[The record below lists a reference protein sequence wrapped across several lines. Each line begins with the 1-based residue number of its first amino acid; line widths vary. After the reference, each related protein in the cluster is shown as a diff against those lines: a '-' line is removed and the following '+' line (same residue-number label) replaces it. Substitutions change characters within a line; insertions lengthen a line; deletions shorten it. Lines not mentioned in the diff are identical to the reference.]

1 MLNSA
6 PTERFS
12 SRVENYVL
20 FRPSYPKE
28 VIDVLRAECGLT
40 PDFVVAD
47 IASGTGL
54 FTRLLLENG
63 NRVFGVEPNKDMRVA
78 GEHFLAGFPKF
89 TSVNASAESTTLPDR
104 SVDLI
109 TCAQAAHWLKR
120 EEALREFQR
129 ILKPSYFVVILFND
143 RKVKGNAFSDDYEEL
158 VVKYGTDY
166 SEVQRLGRIFEGV
179 EFFKPYSCEKRT
191 LPNYQDFDYESLEGR
206 LLSSSYA
213 PQRGD
218 PSFEPMIA
226 DLKQVFQ
233 KHQRGGRVRMEYD
246 TNIYFGKL
254 SA

>member
-12 SRVENYVL
+12 SRVENYVR

-40 PDFVVAD
+40 PDQIVAD

-63 NRVFGVEPNKDMRVA
+63 NRVFGIEPNKDMRAA
-78 GEHFLAGFPKF
+78 GEHYLAAFPNF
-89 TSVNASAESTTLPDR
+89 TSIDGTAESTTLPDH
-104 SVDLI
+104 SIDLV

-120 EEALREFQR
+120 EDALREFQR
-129 ILKPSYFVVILFND
+129 ILKPNHFVVILFND
-143 RKVKGNAFSDDYEEL
+143 RKVKGNPFSDDYEEL

-179 EFFKPYSCEKRT
+179 DFFAPYRCDKRT
-191 LPNYQDFDYESLEGR
+191 LPNHQDFDYQSLEGR

-226 DLKQVFQ
+226 ELKRLFD
-233 KHQRGGRVRMEYD
+233 KHQRNGCVRMEYD

-254 SA
+254 